1 MILYFSGTGNSA
13 YAAQRIGAA
22 IGDTVVDLFEK
33 IKGSDYSQ
41 LHSDSP
47 WVIVTPTYAWR
58 IPRIV
63 QNWLEHTHLAGSRD
77 IYFVMTCG
85 DSFGNAGKY
94 LQTLC
99 KVKDL
104 HYMGCMEVIMPENY
118 IAMYS
123 APQQAEA
130 LGIIRK
136 TDSVIDRAAELIKGK
151 KEFPE
156 PVITLR
162 GKIRSSLENT
172 AFYPIFVHAKQF
184 YSTDACISCGT
195 CVGVCPL
202 SNVKLEAG
210 RPVWGNQ
217 CTHCMACICHC
228 PSEAIEYGKHSKGE
242 PRYLCEKV
250 VQNQT
255 K

>member
-99 KVKDL
+99 KVKDRITW
-104 HYMGCMEVIMPENY
+104 GVWKSSC
-118 IAMYS
+118 
-123 APQQAEA
+123 
-130 LGIIRK
+130 R
-136 TDSVIDRAAELIKGK
+136 R
-151 KEFPE
+151 
-156 PVITLR
+156 ITLLCILHR
-162 GKIRSSLENT
+162 SRQRLWASSGKQT
-172 AFYPIFVHAKQF
+172 A
-184 YSTDACISCGT
+184 
-195 CVGVCPL
+195 
-202 SNVKLEAG
+202 
-210 RPVWGNQ
+210 
-217 CTHCMACICHC
+217 
-228 PSEAIEYGKHSKGE
+228 
-242 PRYLCEKV
+242 
-250 VQNQT
+250 
-255 K
+255 

>member
-13 YAAQRIGAA
+13 YAAQRIGA
-22 IGDTVVDLFEK
+22 ITKDTVVNLFEK
-33 IKGSDYSQ
+33 IRSNDFSK
-41 LHSDSP
+41 LHSDCP

-58 IPRIV
+58 IPRLV
-63 QNWLEHTHLAGSRD
+63 QNWLEQTVLTGSRD

-85 DSFGNAGKY
+85 DSFGNADKY
-94 LQTLC
+94 LRKFC
-99 KVKDL
+99 AAKGL

-123 APQQAEA
+123 APQQDEA
-130 LGIIRK
+130 LRIIRK
-136 TDSVIDRAAELIKGK
+136 ADGVIDRATDLINRG
-151 KEFPE
+151 EVFPA

-162 GKIRSSLENT
+162 GRFRSSVENT

-184 YSTDACISCGT
+184 YVKDGCTSCGT
-195 CVGVCPL
+195 CVRVCPL
-202 SNVKLEAG
+202 NNVKLEAG
-210 RPVWGNQ
+210 KPVWADH

-228 PSEAIEYGKHSKGE
+228 PREVIEYGKHSKGE

-250 VQNQT
+250 VQE